1 MARRISETK
10 HEHRLLVSNYFY
22 PDPFVLEYFF
32 LLQKLQKNYH
42 RSSLAHTAISSSSVE
57 FEVQGKFFL
66 GRGVY
71 ICK

>member
-42 RSSLAHTAISSSSVE
+42 RSSLAHTRHLEQFSRARSARQISPRARR
-57 FEVQGKFFL
+57 L
-66 GRGVY
+66 HL
-71 ICK
+71 